1 MSTQR
6 QGEAAGPPEEIR
18 GWLTG
23 RLPDDWFEGAPE
35 ILIDREEITVIGHL
49 PSPERPAPGG
59 GEAAPGKRA
68 TTKGATAKDATA
80 KGATAKGATA
90 KGATAEGATPEG
102 TAERAEAEAA
112 AIGRSRRFREE
123 TRDAR
128 IEIAREAEHSFGRKV
143 SWGVVC
149 DNYKVMFTT
158 LSIPVMTRLRQSER
172 QVLDTLVDAGVA
184 RSRSDALAWCV
195 RLVGEHE
202 DSWLADLREALRH
215 VEQVRAEGPHA

>member
-6 QGEAAGPPEEIR
+6 QGDTASPPEQIR

-23 RLPDDWFEGAPE
+23 RLPGDWFEGAPE

-49 PSPERPAPGG
+49 PSPGASAAAGG
-59 GEAAPGKRA
+59 GKAAR
-68 TTKGATAKDATA
+68 A
-80 KGATAKGATA
+80 KGAAA
-90 KGATAEGATPEG
+90 AEGAG
-102 TAERAEAEAA
+102 ERPGAGAGAA

-123 TRDAR
+123 TRDER
-128 IEIAREAEHSFGRKV
+128 IEIAREAEHIFGRKV

-149 DNYKVMFTT
+149 DNDKVMFTT

-172 QVLDTLVDAGVA
+172 RVLDTLVDAGVA

-202 DSWLADLREALRH
+202 DSWLSDLREALRH